1 MPYTRMTHDIDP
13 AKTILDEMGDISGIE
28 IFNNQ
33 ILCAIYIRPEKTKSG
48 IILTNTTRDEDKWQG
63 KVGLVIKKGPDACV
77 DDTGKWFR
85 NYTIDV
91 GDWVFFRVSDGWSLT
106 VNGVLCR
113 LIDDTDIRG
122 RAPAPDDIY

>member
-13 AKTILDEMGDISGIE
+13 AKAILDEMGDLSGIE

-63 KVGLVIKKGPDACV
+63 KVGLVVKKGPDACV
-77 DDTGKWFR
+77 DNTGKWFQ
-85 NYTIDV
+85 NYTINV

-106 VNGVLCR
+106 VNNVLCR

-122 RAPAPDDIY
+122 RSAAPDDVY